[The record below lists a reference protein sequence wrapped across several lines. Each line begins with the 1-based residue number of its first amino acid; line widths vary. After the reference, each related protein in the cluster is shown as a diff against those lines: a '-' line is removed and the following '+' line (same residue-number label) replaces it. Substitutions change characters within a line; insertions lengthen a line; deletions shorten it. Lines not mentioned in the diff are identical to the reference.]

1 MNSNKLTVFL
11 TLGAGIGFALGA
23 ILGIFIGN
31 ITLGVLIALP
41 IFTSLALLSSK
52 HFKEEE

>member
-11 TLGAGIGFALGA
+11 TLGAGVGFALGA
-23 ILGIFIGN
+23 ILGIFIAN
-31 ITLGVLIALP
+31 ITLGILIALP
-41 IFTSLALLSSK
+41 ICSSLALLSSK